1 MGLVDP
7 SGTPIASVLTD
18 AQLVDLM
25 VHEIRSIEETQGHA
39 ILMLQPLD
47 FFRLVGLLQLAGRH
61 PELEDAHLQTIAN
74 IEGAAREYF
83 RDCPAVL
90 EVLARG
96 EDPRCD
102 R

>member
-7 SGTPIASVLTD
+7 SGRPIASPITD
-18 AQLVDLM
+18 ELLVRMM
-25 VHEIRSIEETQGHA
+25 VDEIRAVEETQGHA
-39 ILMLQPLD
+39 QLMLQPMD

-61 PELEDAHLQTIAN
+61 PGLEDAHLETIAG

-83 RDCPAVL
+83 QDCPAVL